1 MSLLAAV
8 VIGAPLRVLFLGN
21 SHTQFNDLPKLVAA
35 LGQARNRPINFQVFA
50 GATLDQLHGMPQV
63 RNAITSGRF
72 DAVVLQGQS
81 ISMSHK
87 YTYSNK
93 EAIELA
99 KVARQ
104 NGAQAYLFSE
114 WPRRGIEETAYIEG
128 IYKKIADASGAKI
141 IPVGRVWDAVLR
153 EQRNL
158 RLWADDGN
166 HASPLG
172 SCVAAFAIYR
182 ALTQDKDGG
191 FPTLDLGKDQAALF
205 WKASGIVLE

>member
-8 VIGAPLRVLFLGN
+8 VMGAPIRVLFLGN

-35 LGQARNRPINFQVFA
+35 LGQSRNRPISFQVLA
-50 GATLDQLHGMPQV
+50 GATLDQLHGMNQV
-63 RNAITSGRF
+63 RSAVSSGRF

-87 YTYSNK
+87 YNYSNK

-104 NGAQAYLFSE
+104 NGAKAYLFAE
-114 WPRRGIEETAYIEG
+114 WPRKGIDETAYIEG
-128 IYKKIADASGAKI
+128 IYRKIADASGAQI

-153 EQRNL
+153 EQKNL

-172 SCVAAFAIYR
+172 SRVAAYAIYR
-182 ALTQDKDGG
+182 ALTQDKDAD
-191 FPTLDLGKDQAALF
+191 FPTLDLGKDRAALF